1 MKDGTTAT
9 AQQLVWNSP
18 GGSTKWELYLGTRA
32 SNSVSPRW
40 RVKTEL
46 STTDSGAKYISGSDS
61 KYYYNINTS
70 ALHRHW
76 DAYGVDKSIKTP
88 RLQGGTRYC
97 YQIKCIMPDGSHKWS
112 NVASLTFLP
121 SVRIT
126 AVDNEKIFTATD
138 RGGTGIE
145 FAYKA
150 GTDKQYTYKQFT
162 FTNNDNLSDF
172 WGLISSL
179 NEDTN
184 FLVLVEGNKCGK
196 DIKQALIDNETY
208 YCNLDNFGTAAVADL
223 KFNIIENSLR
233 QVLDS
238 LPLYNLKDLLEG
250 CYTDLKVNVSPEEK
264 TNHFKKFS
272 SRISFKLTESG
283 DYVFN
288 LKVYD

>member
-1 MKDGTTAT
+1 MKKKSILSIVLSLTIVASIFSLSALSASALPSASKCELKVTNVKDGTTAT

-46 STTDSGAKYISGSDS
+46 STTDSGAKYIGGSDS

-70 ALHRHW
+70 ALHKHW

-162 FTNNDNLSDF
+162 FTNNDNLMLSTMNRYDIETNKV
-172 WGLISSL
+172 GVKNSSGYRIQARQY
-179 NEDTN
+179 T
-184 FLVLVEGNKCGK
+184 VLSNGSKEYG
-196 DIKQALIDNETY
+196 AWSST
-208 YCNLDNFGTAAVADL
+208 
-223 KFNIIENSLR
+223 
-233 QVLDS
+233 
-238 LPLYNLKDLLEG
+238 
-250 CYTDLKVNVSPEEK
+250 
-264 TNHFKKFS
+264 FKKAA
-272 SRISFKLTESG
+272 
-283 DYVFN
+283 
-288 LKVYD
+288 